1 MKSLLLL
8 RETFEEYKDA
18 VVGSGGAIGLKRGDV
33 WKGQRPGWQG
43 RPKATAE
50 QSKRTRAGCGTS

>member
-8 RETFEEYKDA
+8 RESFGGYKHA
-18 VVGSGGAIGLKRGDV
+18 VVGSGGAVGLKRGDV

-43 RPKATAE
+43 RPGATAE
-50 QSKRTRAGCGTS
+50 QS